1 MHIQARVTPAASPP
15 DLVTFVKVLSEPET
29 PPHEPDP
36 RVAINIEGVSG
47 SDLETGGQI
56 VLSFDH
62 DRVDDVAAWLEEAG
76 YRDVEFRNA
85 DDDEIVWVEL
95 TDNTPGQLLQA
106 IRGASTDN
114 LPSGKLIKD
123 VLIGQETVPDGA
135 PAGRFYVQIAFQEIK
150 RAP

>member
-15 DLVTFVKVLSEPET
+15 DLVKFVQILSEPET
-29 PPHEPDP
+29 PPGQPGRLP
-36 RVAINIEGVSG
+36 INIEGVTG

-62 DRVDDVAAWLEEAG
+62 DRVDDVRAWLREAG

-95 TDNTPGQLLQA
+95 SDNTPGQLLQA

-135 PAGRFYVQIAFQEIK
+135 PAGRFYVQIAFQEVK
-150 RAP
+150 R

>member
-1 MHIQARVTPAASPP
+1 MHIQARVTPAASAP
-15 DLVTFVKVLSEPET
+15 DLVKFVKILSDPET
-29 PPHEPDP
+29 PAGQPT
-36 RVAINIEGVSG
+36 RVAINIEGVTG

-56 VLSFDH
+56 ILSFDH
-62 DRVDDVAAWLEEAG
+62 DRRDDVAAWLEEAG
-76 YRDVEFRNA
+76 YRDVTFRNA

-95 TDNTPGQLLQA
+95 SDNTPGQLLQA

-135 PAGRFYVQIAFQEIK
+135 PPGRFYVQIAFQEVK
-150 RAP
+150 R